1 MKQIL
6 VFTALMLVLQATNA
20 QQTIGKL
27 NPEESYTNTSREVI
41 FYMPRSKVVK
51 LLNCQTQAEFDSL
64 RVEKYKE
71 LVKNMQMR
79 IIESDSAISLRGFEA
94 DYWKRELDKNDRELE
109 QIKIQNAHLEYE
121 NNRIRKSRIYYVLG
135 GIVASSVVYIAVK

>member
-51 LLNCQTQAEFDSL
+51 LLTAKL
-64 RVEKYKE
+64 RRNLIPYA
-71 LVKNMQMR
+71 LRSTKN
-79 IIESDSAISLRGFEA
+79 
-94 DYWKRELDKNDRELE
+94 W
-109 QIKIQNAHLEYE
+109 
-121 NNRIRKSRIYYVLG
+121 
-135 GIVASSVVYIAVK
+135 